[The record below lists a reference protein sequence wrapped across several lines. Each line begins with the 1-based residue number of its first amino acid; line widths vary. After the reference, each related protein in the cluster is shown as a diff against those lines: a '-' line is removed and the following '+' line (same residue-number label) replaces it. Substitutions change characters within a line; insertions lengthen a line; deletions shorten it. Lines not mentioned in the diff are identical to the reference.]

1 MNEARRKGIENANS
15 RLHRVV
21 NCKVRWKA
29 QRVEAWKVQVS
40 RRFQLNCEDIERMKL
55 FVTYVSIKIYKI
67 EELRVSLY

>member
-29 QRVEAWKVQVS
+29 QRVEEWKVQVS

-55 FVTYVSIKIYKI
+55 FVTFMPVKVYKI